1 MLEVLL
7 LLERVTSSCWLDEK
21 SIKSSSSKFLLLLYP
36 SSASACLY
44 LGGLKD
50 GGCGDVETVET
61 ERDRIHRRT
70 AAIPLSSDARRPL
83 AFTSSSIVSER
94 EPELTLL
101 CLREE
106 DEVVVTV
113 EFEVDDAVATD
124 GTKEDVVVVTLL
136 FVLLPPPPPPPR
148 LRDSEFALG
157 AVPSGSI

>member
-7 LLERVTSSCWLDEK
+7 LLECVTSSCWLDEK

-36 SSASACLY
+36 SSACLY
-44 LGGLKD
+44 IGGLED
-50 GGCGDVETVET
+50 GGQGGEEVPCDDVGIVET

-70 AAIPLSSDARRPL
+70 AVIPLSSDARRPL

-94 EPELTLL
+94 EPELTPL

-113 EFEVDDAVATD
+113 EDDDA
-124 GTKEDVVVVTLL
+124 
-136 FVLLPPPPPPPR
+136 
-148 LRDSEFALG
+148 FAG
-157 AVPSGSI
+157 D